1 MPFSH
6 ARLQDNVEEI
16 TNPMYLG
23 DLDDTP
29 SFVHED
35 DKVRLLVHN
44 AKHSNNKNIVPQ
56 GNFANPVYESMYAG
70 APVELTAIVT
80 PSTAPDERKGL
91 LHDET
96 NNPDIL

>member
-35 DKVRLLVHN
+35 DKVIIKL
-44 AKHSNNKNIVPQ
+44 
-56 GNFANPVYESMYAG
+56 
-70 APVELTAIVT
+70 
-80 PSTAPDERKGL
+80 
-91 LHDET
+91 
-96 NNPDIL
+96 

>member
-35 DKVRLLVHN
+35 DKVKYYILYSVSLHNISFVHRATSQTQYMNLCTLVLQWN
-44 AKHSNNKNIVPQ
+44 
-56 GNFANPVYESMYAG
+56 
-70 APVELTAIVT
+70 
-80 PSTAPDERKGL
+80 
-91 LHDET
+91 
-96 NNPDIL
+96 

>member
-35 DKVRLLVHN
+35 DKVWYFVVVCSFLQMLVI
-44 AKHSNNKNIVPQ
+44 S
-56 GNFANPVYESMYAG
+56 
-70 APVELTAIVT
+70 
-80 PSTAPDERKGL
+80 
-91 LHDET
+91 
-96 NNPDIL
+96 